1 MKGFKK
7 AIIENIG
14 LGTCVTDVRARLD
27 LISRVSSASQVFS
40 IFRIFLFV
48 SAVLLCRSAPLN
60 FFGFYLTGVPSAC
73 PL

>member
-27 LISRVSSASQVFS
+27 LISRVSSASQAKRQRHRGTKGKQSENVQGS
-40 IFRIFLFV
+40 CCLAEIDG
-48 SAVLLCRSAPLN
+48 
-60 FFGFYLTGVPSAC
+60 FGY
-73 PL
+73 